1 MATRG
6 VVIGKFYPPHQG
18 HLHLIA
24 QAQRACDELTIIV
37 CAKAAQLPA
46 GEMRAAWLRELCPGT
61 RVLLTPDDID
71 AEDSAGWAGRTKDL
85 LGYTPELV
93 CTSEAYGER
102 YAGFLGCRHLLIDQE
117 RKAVPVSGTRVR
129 SAPLACWEFLAP
141 PVRAYYA
148 LRICIVGAESTGK
161 TTLAQALAGLYRT
174 SWVPEY
180 GRAYSEEMLARD
192 GAYRWTSADFVKIAR
207 TQCEHENA
215 RAREANR
222 VLICD
227 TDAFATGLWHWRY
240 MGARNPEV
248 EMLAARHCRP
258 ELYLL
263 ADVNTPF
270 VQDGTRDGEA
280 IRGWMH
286 ERFIERLQADGR
298 AYIEVA
304 GPPETRLRTAAVA
317 IDALLRARGADVTP
331 HEV

>member
-24 QAQRACDELTIIV
+24 QARQACDELTVIV
-37 CAKAAQLPA
+37 CAKADQTPA
-46 GEMRAAWLRELCPGT
+46 GDIRAAWLRELCP
-61 RVLLTPDDID
+61 RASVLLAPDDID
-71 AEDSAGWAGRTKDL
+71 GEDSSGWARRTKDL
-85 LGYTPELV
+85 LGFAPDLV

-102 YAGFLGCRHLLIDQE
+102 YAGFLGCRHILIDQE

-161 TTLAQALAGLYRT
+161 TTLAQALAEYYRT
-174 SWVPEY
+174 AWVPEY
-180 GRAYSEEMLARD
+180 GRTYSEEMLARD
-192 GAYRWTSADFVKIAR
+192 GSYRWTSADFVKIAR
-207 TQCEHENA
+207 TQCEHEDA

-222 VLICD
+222 LLICD

-240 MGARNPEV
+240 MGTRSAEV
-248 EMLAARHCRP
+248 ETLAGRHRRP
-258 ELYLL
+258 DLYLL

-286 ERFIERLQADGR
+286 ERFIEQLRADGR
-298 AYIEVA
+298 PYVEVA
-304 GPPETRLRTAAVA
+304 GLPEVRLRLAAAA
-317 IDALLRARGADVTP
+317 IDGLLCARGAHVTP
-331 HEV
+331 LEV